1 MTKSL
6 IKKAKLELLEVMFDL
21 ATGPENEMGE
31 MERKRLKHLTAP
43 ESKTV
48 LITEQNQSYKSF
60 RSMSKKHESQLREFP
75 MAKWE

>member
-1 MTKSL
+1 
-6 IKKAKLELLEVMFDL
+6 
-21 ATGPENEMGE
+21 

-48 LITEQNQSYKSF
+48 LLTEQNQSYKSF

-75 MAKWE
+75 MPKQEQFTQNKILLNYNPRVITPFKE

>member
-1 MTKSL
+1 
-6 IKKAKLELLEVMFDL
+6 
-21 ATGPENEMGE
+21 

-60 RSMSKKHESQLREFP
+60 RSMSKKHESHLREFP
-75 MAKWE
+75 MAKAEIVRAMKDNVVETQPNI